1 MPSKPLILFG
11 GDADLIELTKFY
23 FETDAGY
30 QIAALTMDSRYIDE
44 KTLFGLPVEPFEDI
58 EKHRSADEFELF
70 VALSYSKV
78 NANRRAK
85 CEEALAKGY
94 SLPSYVSARATTF
107 STLTHGFNC
116 FILEDNTIQPFARI
130 GNGVTLWSGNHIGH
144 HSVIHDYCF
153 VTSHVVVSGA
163 AQVGEQTFL
172 GVNSTVNDS
181 VSIGRE
187 CVIGSGSL
195 IAKDVADY
203 SVLSAAPAAL
213 SRVPSNRLR
222 GF

>member
-1 MPSKPLILFG
+1 MARKPIILFG
-11 GDADLIELTKFY
+11 GDPDLVELTRFY

-30 QIAALTMDSRYIDE
+30 TVVGLTMDSRYIKED
-44 KTLFGLPVEPFEDI
+44 TMFGLPIEPFEDL
-58 EKHRSADEFELF
+58 EKHRPADEYDLF

-94 SLPSYVSARATTF
+94 SLASYVSTRATTF
-107 STLTHGFNC
+107 STLMHGFNC
-116 FILEDNTIQPFARI
+116 FILEDNTIQPFSRI

-153 VTSHVVVSGA
+153 VTSHVVISGA
-163 AQVGEQTFL
+163 ARIGEQTFL

-195 IAKDVADY
+195 IAKDVADF
-203 SVLSAAPAAL
+203 SVLSTAPAEL
-213 SRVPSNRLR
+213 SRVPSHRLR

>member
-1 MPSKPLILFG
+1 MTGKPLILFG
-11 GDADLIELTKFY
+11 GDPELVEVAKFY
-23 FETDAGY
+23 FETDSDCEV
-30 QIAALTMDSRYIDE
+30 AAVTMDSAYIKE
-44 KTLFGLPVEPFEDI
+44 SSLLGLPVVPFEKI
-58 EKHRSADEFELF
+58 EKSHPASAYDMF

-94 SLPSYVSARATTF
+94 ALTSYVSSRATTF
-107 STLTHGFNC
+107 ATLSNGFNC
-116 FILEDNTIQPFARI
+116 FILEDNTIQPFAKI

-144 HSVIHDYCF
+144 HSVIGDYCF

-163 AQVGEQTFL
+163 VQVGEQTFL
-172 GVNSTVNDS
+172 GVNATINDS
-181 VSIGRE
+181 VKIGRE

-203 SVLSAAPAAL
+203 SVLSAQPAEL